1 MSTQVQQI
9 AEEQRD
15 STAMVRLV
23 RRLHISNNIA
33 VGIIWAVAGLV
44 ALLFLAIIVDL
55 LVQGFTS
62 SAGSKPALLDPT
74 FWGVSQLGIVSEIFN
89 TFYILI
95 LTEIFLVPIALGAA
109 IYTVEYARQGPLITV
124 IRFAAETL
132 AGVPSIVLGLFG
144 FILFAS
150 VFQFHISRLAGALTF
165 RRRIYAQPVYHKRY
179 IDCAYLVFE
188 DAGYTSRN
196 ILCSGQRYGGGGA
209 SGNPVD
215 H

>member
-15 STAMVRLV
+15 STAMARLV

-33 VGIIWAVAGLV
+33 VGIICAVAALV

-109 IYTVEYARQGPLITV
+109 IYTVEYARQGP
-124 IRFAAETL
+124 
-132 AGVPSIVLGLFG
+132 
-144 FILFAS
+144 
-150 VFQFHISRLAGALTF
+150 
-165 RRRIYAQPVYHKRY
+165 
-179 IDCAYLVFE
+179 
-188 DAGYTSRN
+188 
-196 ILCSGQRYGGGGA
+196 
-209 SGNPVD
+209 
-215 H
+215 